1 MIRYKVIIGGI
12 DYTYAVPLPFKEQF
26 VLDESLDNA
35 VLNLKMIDKAERFN
49 ILSLV
54 EITKNDG
61 TTTTTYNFIVAKD
74 TLTEIIGTGLYDHE
88 LILIEETKLLEKKIV
103 DTNTVT
109 NVLIHDY
116 LAGAS
121 RVHYEEITESGNV
134 IDRIDNGIIYSP
146 IEQGTNITFP
156 TLDNMISLISGVAA
170 KEFSVL
176 LYKNNILIDSV
187 FKEGASSTVPSLTL
201 TQNNIA
207 NGLYR
212 IEYLIKFS
220 DIFSTYYQGS
230 SYTFS
235 VISPTQTLTPYTITD
250 VVNKLLAIVKTERV
264 GSLPRFIFNSEQA
277 TKYSSVLAPEFAFTK
292 STLKECLDQIGGY
305 IHAIPRLSG
314 RVLYFDE
321 LGTNETTLL
330 PYEYISHQEN
340 QDIEQYCSTID
351 TNIDNLINIDNA
363 NDGTITEPFNNGYE
377 TVRTETTGVRI
388 TDDSAIIETEYPIE
402 KILKVEVGYL
412 SDGTLVGDITP
423 YIYENAEYQALSGTI
438 GDYPYSKAYAIY
450 YTQGEKNLQGLN
462 FKLPNPISSVFSD
475 PAIINIIER
484 KTNNPNIQN
493 LFNVQEFVGLAF
505 RITYFPVVSTRI
517 KQYKSNILLGEF
529 PEEITNIYNQ
539 SANKVD
545 STAYGENL
553 KGAVARLGNVE
564 KVKTYIIPKLAD
576 LPQIGMLV
584 DEDYYISS
592 ISTENLPDFIKC
604 TVALSKDFNRLNKFI
619 GIKNNIRMYEVSE
632 KQSVE
637 RYVIYEDFC
646 IIGNN
651 LATSDRGLL
660 TDNALALIVN
670 DFTGIN
676 AKTPISVVNAIG
688 LDIDENELTS
698 IALPIVNLGIGNSL
712 WFGFRYSDNYS
723 AGNTSSLG
731 TASTGVDYYRV
742 QNFVP
747 YGDFWG
753 RIEYLKL
760 NMYVNFGDIVTNY
773 TTQQDIGN
781 NLPIF
786 NEAITTN
793 SLISTSIWP
802 IILKKDSRENINFSY
817 QLHFISNRNNF
828 IIGSGLAL
836 NNGLVSEGTNYA
848 KLYVLPNKL
857 NKFVKTVDL
866 TGATLIKSYENDT
879 TSIVQTGQNIA
890 FADEISTVDGLS
902 WAVVNSENNQLLFG
916 QNIVIKENDT
926 IDMPTMTF
934 THIYGEL

>member
-1 MIRYKVIIGGI
+1 MIIYKVIIGGI

-109 NVLIHDY
+109 NVLSHDY

-121 RVHYEEITESGNV
+121 NVFYTNSGNLE
-134 IDRIDNGIIYSP
+134 IIKNYINP
-146 IEQGTNITFP
+146 IAKG
-156 TLDNMISLISGVAA
+156 ISLIIYYPGSIFDIPDGLQITYSATTIVTKDGIEIYNQADNGT
-170 KEFSVL
+170 FVPT
-176 LYKNNILIDSV
+176 
-187 FKEGASSTVPSLTL
+187 GARTSFTTTS
-201 TQNNIA
+201 A
-207 NGLYR
+207 NYV
-212 IEYLIKFS
+212 I
-220 DIFSTYYQGS
+220 
-230 SYTFS
+230 SYTLNVTVGFIAYSGAVSYS
-235 VISPTQTLTPYTITD
+235 VYSISQEEPPQYYTITD
-250 VVNKLLAIVKTERV
+250 VVNKLLAITKTERIDTN
-264 GSLPRFIFNSEQA
+264 PQFIFNSEQA

-330 PYEYISHQEN
+330 PYEYVSHQEN

-423 YIYENAEYQALSGTI
+423 YIYENAEYQALSGTM
-438 GDYPYSKAYAIY
+438 GNYPYSKAYAIY

-505 RITYFPVVSTRI
+505 RITYFPVINTRI

-619 GIKNNIRMYEVSE
+619 GIKNNLRMYEVSE

-646 IIGNN
+646 VIGNS
-651 LATSDRGLL
+651 LATNDRGLL

-670 DFTGIN
+670 DFNGIN

-688 LDIDENELTS
+688 IDTDDNELTS

-712 WFGFRYSDNYS
+712 WFGFRYADNYS

-760 NMYVNFGDIVTNY
+760 NMYVNFGDIITNY

-786 NEAITTN
+786 NETIITN
-793 SLISTSIWP
+793 SLISTSTSP

-890 FADEISTVDGLS
+890 FTDEISTVDGLS